1 MSSEIT
7 NYLLDLKYGRIKTG
21 LKINCYLDDHLVFK
35 KKQLSII
42 LGHDNVG
49 KSYFIFWYFLNLALQ
64 HNIKFCMYAGENGTN
79 QIMRDLLRM
88 YTGKRI
94 EDLTDREV
102 VEYTEHLCT
111 YFKFIDNRKSYK
123 AQDLFDIFE
132 ASQCDVGLIDPFTA
146 LDRDMSYT
154 GNYLFLNHCR
164 EFINQTGMTIYLS
177 THPNTEA
184 GRMSNLYQQNHD
196 WAGHLRPPLKDSV
209 EGGKA
214 FLNRC
219 DDMFVIHR
227 LIKHET
233 MKFYTMIS
241 VEKIKDIETGGKH
254 TYLDQPILC
263 EFNNGFGFKLFGS
276 DPLQNY
282 RPKEIR
288 PNQFPL
294 NY

>member
-1 MSSEIT
+1 
-7 NYLLDLKYGRIKTG
+7 
-21 LKINCYLDDHLVFK
+21 
-35 KKQLSII
+35 
-42 LGHDNVG
+42 
-49 KSYFIFWYFLNLALQ
+49 
-64 HNIKFCMYAGENGTN
+64 
-79 QIMRDLLRM
+79 MRSN
-88 YTGKRI
+88 
-94 EDLTDREV
+94 
-102 VEYTEHLCT
+102 

-184 GRMSNLYQQNHD
+184 GRMSNLYPQQHE

-254 TYLDQPILC
+254 TFLDQPILC
-263 EFNNGFGFKLFGS
+263 EFNNGLGFRLFGS

-282 RPKEIR
+282 RPKGVR

-294 NY
+294 DY

>member
-1 MSSEIT
+1 
-7 NYLLDLKYGRIKTG
+7 
-21 LKINCYLDDHLVFK
+21 
-35 KKQLSII
+35 
-42 LGHDNVG
+42 
-49 KSYFIFWYFLNLALQ
+49 
-64 HNIKFCMYAGENGTN
+64 
-79 QIMRDLLRM
+79 
-88 YTGKRI
+88 
-94 EDLTDREV
+94 
-102 VEYTEHLCT
+102 
-111 YFKFIDNRKSYK
+111 
-123 AQDLFDIFE
+123 
-132 ASQCDVGLIDPFTA
+132 
-146 LDRDMSYT
+146 
-154 GNYLFLNHCR
+154 
-164 EFINQTGMTIYLS
+164 MTIYLS

-184 GRMSNLYQQNHD
+184 GRMSNLYPQQHE

-254 TYLDQPILC
+254 TFLDQPILC
-263 EFNNGFGFKLFGS
+263 EFNNGLGFRLFGS

-282 RPKEIR
+282 RPKGVR

-294 NY
+294 DY